1 MRQETAI
8 WAESYFSAED
18 RTQIHTHTDTH
29 NYQSGHALETPDTPL
44 VPAQSTVQQQTP
56 TQPSFILSV
65 SVCVCVCI
73 KLITT
78 MNHPTHR
85 PNPDILA
92 LSRDM
97 GGG

>member
-8 WAESYFSAED
+8 WAESFFAVEED
-18 RTQIHTHTDTH
+18 TQIHTHTYAH
-29 NYQSGHALETPDTPL
+29 NYQSGHALEAPDTPL
-44 VPAQSTVQQQTP
+44 VPSQSTVQQQTP

-65 SVCVCVCI
+65 SVCVCI

-78 MNHPTHR
+78 MNHPTQR
-85 PNPDILA
+85 PNPDIVA

>member
-8 WAESYFSAED
+8 WAESSFSAEEH
-18 RTQIHTHTDTH
+18 TQIHTCMDTH

-65 SVCVCVCI
+65 SVCVCV

-78 MNHPTHR
+78 TNHPTHR
-85 PNPDILA
+85 PNPDIVA

-97 GGG
+97 GGR